1 MPYRTMEV
9 VVPKRPEWGFAEWC
23 REVWMA
29 GPKGRAYLGLLI
41 LSVYVVLCGVS
52 LLFVPSSQTIS
63 PSWEELRAA
72 RTSARYQDC
81 VRRQGTWHMGQ
92 DTQWCSIDLR
102 RSR

>member
-9 VVPKRPEWGFAEWC
+9 VAPKRPEWRFAMWC
-23 REVWMA
+23 REVWA
-29 GPKGRAYLGLLI
+29 EGPKERAYLGLLI